1 MISVLAPI
9 IFEQSRP
16 IRGKMSKHAILLL
29 VGLALGAC
37 AKDDAGETK
46 STLTQ
51 REKDSVFANS
61 QIPGARAVKKT
72 LSTADSAAARQARI
86 DSAQQNP

>member
-1 MISVLAPI
+1 MPN
-9 IFEQSRP
+9 
-16 IRGKMSKHAILLL
+16 RGLLL
-29 VGLALGAC
+29 IAVGLALTAC
-37 AKDDAGETK
+37 AKDNADETK
-46 STLTQ
+46 TELSQ

-61 QIPGARAVKKT
+61 QIPGAKAVKKT